1 MTTLL
6 RPTEPPPAALP
17 RGPRPMREGL
27 VFFRQFFRQPGV
39 LGSPFPSNP
48 RVSRALIDELDLE
61 GASAV
66 AELGPGTGV
75 VTRLIRRRLG
85 PGAAFFAVER
95 NERLAR
101 ALQREMPGVAILH
114 DDAGNVG
121 SIMRARGIERL
132 DCVVS
137 SLPWLL
143 FGPELQSRLLAEAAG
158 ALRPGGGFSMVTYRS
173 PAMPSVRAFRG
184 RMEGVFSRVWRAR
197 VVWRALPPANIYYA
211 VR

>member
-1 MTTLL
+1 M
-6 RPTEPPPAALP
+6 RPTEPPPATAPTSTRRLSS
-17 RGPRPMREGL
+17 GL
-27 VFFRQFFRQPGV
+27 VFLRQFFRQPAV

-48 RVSRALIDELDLE
+48 RVSRALIDQLDLE

-66 AELGPGTGV
+66 AELGPGSGV
-75 VTRLIRRRLG
+75 VTRLIRRRLA

-101 ALQREMPGVAILH
+101 TLQREMPGVPILH

-121 SIMRARGIERL
+121 AIMRARGIAAL

-143 FGPELQSRLLAEAAG
+143 FGPELQGRLLREAAG
-158 ALRPGGGFSMVTYRS
+158 ALRPGGGFSMVTYRN
-173 PAMPSVRAFRG
+173 PAMASVRAFRG
-184 RMEGVFSRVWRAR
+184 RMEGVFGRVWLER
-197 VVWRALPPANIYYA
+197 VVWSAFPPASIYYA
-211 VR
+211 TR